1 MCLSS
6 LKILTQK
13 KFFNTYLALFYVLSN
28 FFCTTHSQNNITKPI
43 SAILPGDFIVGVLLS
58 VHHQPS
64 PLQAS
69 QRKIGQVSCGEVRE
83 HYGIQRTEA
92 VIQTIDEINEDSN
105 ILPNITLGT
114 SFSVSDMMPV

>member
-1 MCLSS
+1 MCLS
-6 LKILTQK
+6 LNNFKQI
-13 KFFNTYLALFYVLSN
+13 KFFNIYLALFYVLSN
-28 FFCTTHSQNNITKPI
+28 FLNCTHSQNNITKPT
-43 SAILPGDFIVGVLLS
+43 SAILPGDFIIGVLLS

-92 VIQTIDEINEDSN
+92 VIQTIDEINDDPT
-105 ILPNITLGT
+105 ILPNITLGKIILPHAI
-114 SFSVSDMMPV
+114 F